1 MDRKGEDK
9 LTVNSVQLL
18 PGAKGKPWSR
28 PTEGGSSTPS
38 PLGALLTVLATRLWK
53 EGKASH
59 LTAHWL

>member
-28 PTEGGSSTPS
+28 RTEGRSSTLG
-38 PLGALLTVLATRLWK
+38 PLGAPLTVLATRLWK
-53 EGKASH
+53 ASH